1 MLSMLHFICNTIDW
15 RQLIYVLIKRT
26 CSFVDLRSERNRS
39 LLKTENSIK
48 AELIERLGC
57 F

>member
-48 AELIERLGC
+48 AELIERLGR